1 MLQLRLDATSAY
13 NVRMP
18 RIHQQREIIELT
30 RKFVTYERTRPHE
43 EQTPLTNRLA
53 ALLEE
58 AMPYY
63 EHRESGE
70 LQRTTASEA
79 VKRLDEES
87 KLFTHQIW
95 TTMNFFF
102 KGTPERA
109 KAWGFEIRQSTRQ
122 ILKPKSRTDRLALL
136 TRYAAREESLP
147 EHERFS
153 VPELNEVKR
162 VRDELARNLSDRNA
176 GRTQREVSII
186 RAEALADK
194 MYNHLQYAAVYL
206 LAEEFEYTI
215 TPDLEHWG
223 FDVVMVRTGNGNGH
237 ANGNGSNGHDSQTPA

>member
-1 MLQLRLDATSAY
+1 MFQLRFDASSTYS
-13 NVRMP
+13 VRMP
-18 RIHQQREIIELT
+18 RTRQHHEIIDLVQ
-30 RKFVTYERTRPHE
+30 KFVAYERTRPEE
-43 EQTPLTNRLA
+43 EQTPLTNKLA
-53 ALLEE
+53 SLLDEVV
-58 AMPYY
+58 PYF

-79 VKRLDEES
+79 VKRLDEEA

-109 KAWGFEIRQSTRQ
+109 KTWGFEIRQSTRQ
-122 ILKPKSRTDRLALL
+122 ILKPKSRADRLALL

-206 LAEEFEYTI
+206 LAEEFDYTI

-237 ANGNGSNGHDSQTPA
+237 GNGHANGNGNGSHA